1 MRKLDKIN
9 LDILVAEAVPER
21 GLGLAIM
28 DRLKKAAA
36 GHVEIGEYSSIW
48 FNAVLRA
55 DADRILRL
63 VAGRP
68 NVCVGTGAVPY
79 ETPPEN
85 VLRLIDY
92 VSRF

>member
-1 MRKLDKIN
+1 VDSGSEIISRGPGEKIQ
-9 LDILVAEAVPER
+9 
-21 GLGLAIM
+21 
-28 DRLKKAAA
+28 
-36 GHVEIGEYSSIW
+36 
-48 FNAVLRA
+48 A

-85 VLRLIDY
+85 VLRLMDY
-92 VSRF
+92 VRGR